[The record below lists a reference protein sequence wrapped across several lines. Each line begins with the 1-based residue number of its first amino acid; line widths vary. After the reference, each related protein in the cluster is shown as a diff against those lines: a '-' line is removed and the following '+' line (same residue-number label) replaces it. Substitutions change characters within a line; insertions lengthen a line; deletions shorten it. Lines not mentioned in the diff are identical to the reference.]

1 MKKGR
6 QYQYQGFLL
15 QCPYQEIELE
25 KYSAQMPKDTQSFV
39 YKRNL
44 FDVLNFERQIPLSFL
59 DYHVDTKQDL
69 TRIMSSLKGVQS
81 LYIVDDRIESE
92 SDFVRKHSMATKQ
105 AFIWHFK
112 NKGFACYLVKPS
124 L

>member
-1 MKKGR
+1 
-6 QYQYQGFLL
+6 
-15 QCPYQEIELE
+15 
-25 KYSAQMPKDTQSFV
+25 MPKDTQSFV

-81 LYIVDDRIESE
+81 LYIVDDRIECE
-92 SDFVRKHSMATKQ
+92 SDFVRKHSMATKR